1 MSSYNRLQD
10 VWEQGVHVPPFHTG
24 MRGPFPYIVLLL
36 VLFVSPTVVLA
47 SSSELLGH
55 RALETSVK
63 GDLAAAS
70 LLDAA
75 NVADGAEVDKG
86 DSEYA
91 PRTATG
97 GIINTIMVFLTI
109 VSFVGNA
116 LFLVYVFWLSK

>member
-1 MSSYNRLQD
+1 MRS
-10 VWEQGVHVPPFHTG
+10 HFPFL
-24 MRGPFPYIVLLL
+24 VLLL
-36 VLFVSPTVVLA
+36 VLLAQTPAVIA

-63 GDLAAAS
+63 GDLATAS

-75 NVADGAEVDKG
+75 NVPDGSEVDKG